1 MNTPLAQI
9 PSPTMSLKP
18 YTREMLT
25 LLKAN
30 TNAILYA
37 KKVDDEVKR
46 IYTLVLDYAK
56 VATMPFFTVE
66 IPVESYDIVHDV
78 IYELNVVFPDCT
90 FLRKVLTRG
99 VDGSMYDSALS
110 VDQNG
115 IRLQKKQFHKLY
127 ITVDW
132 S

>member
-1 MNTPLAQI
+1 
-9 PSPTMSLKP
+9 MSLRP
-18 YTREMLT
+18 YTREMLSK
-25 LLKAN
+25 LKPNNDA
-30 TNAILYA
+30 AVYA
-37 KKVDDEVKR
+37 KRVEDEVTR
-46 IYTLVLDYAK
+46 IYHLVVDYAK
-56 VATMPFFTVE
+56 IATMPFFTVE

-99 VDGSMYDSALS
+99 VDGGMYDSSLS